1 MLLLACAFAVAP
13 VFARAEAGHDCTML
27 DQHRTVHVE
36 LSASEPER
44 TYCVQAEKGQH
55 LLAEI
60 TNPQGVDPSGRVI
73 SPAGDMDGGP
83 GGPFYRGEVRESG
96 IYQIQVGQRGTK
108 RAGSC
113 DLTIKLT
120 PGR

>member
-1 MLLLACAFAVAP
+1 VLLLACAFALAP
-13 VFARAEAGHDCTML
+13 GFARAEAKHGCTML

-44 TYCVQAEKGQH
+44 TYCVHLEKGQH

-60 TNPQGVDPSGRVI
+60 TNAQGVDPSGRVI
-73 SPAGDMDGGP
+73 SPAGGMDGGP
-83 GGPFYRGEVRESG
+83 GGPFYRGEIRESG

-113 DLTIKLT
+113 DLSIKLT